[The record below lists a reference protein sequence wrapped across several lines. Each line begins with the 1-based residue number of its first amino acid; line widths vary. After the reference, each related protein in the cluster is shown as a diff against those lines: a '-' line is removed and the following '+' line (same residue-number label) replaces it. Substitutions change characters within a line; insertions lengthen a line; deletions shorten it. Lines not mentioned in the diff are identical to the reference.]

1 MISVASGDAVLASQ
15 LGAAWNTPTAL
26 AEDPDSD
33 APTEDPD
40 GDAPAEESNGNLA
53 GGLAGQ

>member
-26 AEDPDSD
+26 AEDPD
-33 APTEDPD
+33 

>member
-26 AEDPDSD
+26 AEDPDGD
-33 APTEDPD
+33 APT
-40 GDAPAEESNGNLA
+40 EESNGNLA